1 LFLLDLFT
9 TLISIIIDQNMK
21 KIEVNSRNISHVLYQ
36 HFLLTVVLRTG
47 ERFIY
52 RLLEAST
59 FKEFIDSE
67 DKDKFYR
74 SHIEANKKFKR
85 IQLFV

>member
-1 LFLLDLFT
+1 M
-9 TLISIIIDQNMK
+9 Q
-21 KIEVNSRNISHVLYQ
+21 KIEINSRNISHVLYQ

-52 RLLEAST
+52 RLLEATT
-59 FKEFIDSE
+59 FKEFVNSE

-74 SHIEANKKFKR
+74 SHIEANEEFKR

>member
-1 LFLLDLFT
+1 
-9 TLISIIIDQNMK
+9 ME
-21 KIEVNSRNISHVLYQ
+21 KIEINSRNISHVLYQ

-59 FKEFIDSE
+59 FKEFVDSK

>member
-1 LFLLDLFT
+1 
-9 TLISIIIDQNMK
+9 ME
-21 KIEVNSRNISHVLYQ
+21 KIEVNSRNISQVLYQ

-52 RLLEAST
+52 RLLEANT

-74 SHIEANKKFKR
+74 SHIKANKEFKR

>member
-1 LFLLDLFT
+1 MQT
-9 TLISIIIDQNMK
+9 
-21 KIEVNSRNISHVLYQ
+21 IEVNSRNICHVLYQ

-52 RLLEAST
+52 RLLDAST
-59 FKEFIDSE
+59 FAEFIDSV
-67 DKDKFYR
+67 DRDKFYR
-74 SHIEANKKFKR
+74 SRIEANKKFKR

>member
-1 LFLLDLFT
+1 M
-9 TLISIIIDQNMK
+9 Q

-52 RLLEAST
+52 RLLEATT
-59 FKEFIDSE
+59 FKEFVDSE

-74 SHIEANKKFKR
+74 SHIEANKEF
-85 IQLFV
+85 